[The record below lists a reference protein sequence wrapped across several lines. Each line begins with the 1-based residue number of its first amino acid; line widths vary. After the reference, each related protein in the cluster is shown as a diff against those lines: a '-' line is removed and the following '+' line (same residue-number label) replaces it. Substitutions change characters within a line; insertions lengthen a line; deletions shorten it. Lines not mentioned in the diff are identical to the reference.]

1 MPTGIS
7 KYVLINTG
15 MQNNNGYKLSRDLN
29 SYVRTYAGF
38 TVRTVECKKKL
49 T

>member
-7 KYVLINTG
+7 KYALINTG

-29 SYVRTYAGF
+29 SYVHTYAGIA
-38 TVRTVECKKKL
+38 VGDILCN
-49 T
+49 